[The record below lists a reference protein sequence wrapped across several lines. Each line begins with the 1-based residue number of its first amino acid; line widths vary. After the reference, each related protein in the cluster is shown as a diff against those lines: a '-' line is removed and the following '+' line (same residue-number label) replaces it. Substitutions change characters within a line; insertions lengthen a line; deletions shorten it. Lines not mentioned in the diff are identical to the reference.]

1 MDEQLEDPEIQ
12 SINGSKIVVFWYC
25 DEDKVNSDTIKRV

>member
-1 MDEQLEDPEIQ
+1 MDEHLEDPEVESIQ
-12 SINGSKIVVFWYC
+12 SGKIVVFWYC